1 MKKKIYYWSP
11 CLNAVGTVKSTINS
25 AISLSKYYPNCEVSI
40 INACGEWDNFKDI
53 LNENSIKIV
62 SLNISFYNF
71 LPKTGFL
78 QSRFSYIVIFLLCF
92 FQLNKILKKDKPDLI
107 ICHLITSLP
116 LLLLN
121 MFKFKTD
128 FILRISGFPK
138 LHFIRRYFW
147 KKSGKKLKFITCPTL
162 ELKKKLEKNDLF
174 DKNKIKFL
182 PDAILNISSFRKNIN
197 ETIIDLPK
205 DKRIILS
212 AGRLTKQ
219 KNFIYLIK
227 EFEKFSNINN
237 DFVLIILGDGEE
249 KKRLEVLISKK
260 NMKNKI
266 ILKSFSNKIFS
277 YMRKSEIFV
286 LSSLWEEVGFVIV
299 ESALNNCYV
308 ISSDCPNGPT
318 EFLNNGENGIL
329 FSSNKDGALFESFK
343 KYLNL
348 GEKKKF
354 NDRVSLKKN
363 SKKYTMFH
371 HYLNLK
377 RIINSI

>member
-92 FQLNKILKKDKPDLI
+92 FQLNKIIKKDKPDLI

-138 LHFIRRYFW
+138 LHFIRRYF
-147 KKSGKKLKFITCPTL
+147 
-162 ELKKKLEKNDLF
+162 
-174 DKNKIKFL
+174 
-182 PDAILNISSFRKNIN
+182 
-197 ETIIDLPK
+197 
-205 DKRIILS
+205 
-212 AGRLTKQ
+212 
-219 KNFIYLIK
+219 
-227 EFEKFSNINN
+227 
-237 DFVLIILGDGEE
+237 
-249 KKRLEVLISKK
+249 
-260 NMKNKI
+260 
-266 ILKSFSNKIFS
+266 
-277 YMRKSEIFV
+277 
-286 LSSLWEEVGFVIV
+286 
-299 ESALNNCYV
+299 
-308 ISSDCPNGPT
+308 
-318 EFLNNGENGIL
+318 
-329 FSSNKDGALFESFK
+329 
-343 KYLNL
+343 
-348 GEKKKF
+348 
-354 NDRVSLKKN
+354 
-363 SKKYTMFH
+363 
-371 HYLNLK
+371 
-377 RIINSI
+377 

>member
-1 MKKKIYYWSP
+1 M
-11 CLNAVGTVKSTINS
+11 NAVGTVKSTINS

-40 INACGEWDNFKDI
+40 INMWRMDNLDI

-162 ELKKKLEKNDLF
+162 ELKKKLEKNDC
-174 DKNKIKFL
+174 
-182 PDAILNISSFRKNIN
+182 
-197 ETIIDLPK
+197 
-205 DKRIILS
+205 
-212 AGRLTKQ
+212 
-219 KNFIYLIK
+219 LIK
-227 EFEKFSNINN
+227 T
-237 DFVLIILGDGEE
+237 
-249 KKRLEVLISKK
+249 R
-260 NMKNKI
+260 
-266 ILKSFSNKIFS
+266 
-277 YMRKSEIFV
+277 
-286 LSSLWEEVGFVIV
+286 
-299 ESALNNCYV
+299 
-308 ISSDCPNGPT
+308 
-318 EFLNNGENGIL
+318 
-329 FSSNKDGALFESFK
+329 
-343 KYLNL
+343 
-348 GEKKKF
+348 
-354 NDRVSLKKN
+354 
-363 SKKYTMFH
+363 
-371 HYLNLK
+371 
-377 RIINSI
+377 

>member
-1 MKKKIYYWSP
+1 M
-11 CLNAVGTVKSTINS
+11 
-25 AISLSKYYPNCEVSI
+25 
-40 INACGEWDNFKDI
+40 INACGEWDKFKEI
-53 LNENSIKIV
+53 LDKNSIKII

-71 LPKTGFL
+71 LPKTGFI
-78 QSRFSYIVIFLLCF
+78 QSRFSYIMIFLFCF
-92 FQLNKILKKDKPDLI
+92 FQLKKILKKDKPDLI

-116 LLLLN
+116 LVLLN
-121 MFKFKTD
+121 IFKFKSD
-128 FILRISGFPK
+128 FILRISGYPK
-138 LHFIRRYFW
+138 LHLIRKYFW
-147 KKSGKKLKFITCPTL
+147 KKSGQKLKFITCPTL
-162 ELKKKLEKNDLF
+162 ELKKKLEKNNLF

-182 PDAILNISSFRKNIN
+182 PDAILDISSFRKNIK
-197 ETIIDLPK
+197 ETITDLPK
-205 DKRIILS
+205 DKKIILS

-219 KNFIYLIK
+219 KNFIYLVK

-237 DFVLIILGDGEE
+237 DFILVILGDGEE
-249 KKRLEVLISKK
+249 KKKLEIQILKK

-266 ILKSFSNKIFS
+266 FLKSFSNKIFS

-286 LSSLWEEVGFVIV
+286 LPSLWEEVGFVIV

-329 FSSNKDGALFESFK
+329 FSSNKDGALLESFK
-343 KYLNL
+343 RYLNFD
-348 GEKKKF
+348 EKKKF

-363 SKKYTMFH
+363 TRKYTMFH

-377 RIINSI
+377 KIINSI